1 VLDALDGDTV
11 RGWCAAALAA
21 LREHQD
27 EIDELNVYPVPDG
40 DTGTNLVLTYESV
53 VDALGAQ
60 DDRSLGAVGR
70 AIARG
75 SLLGA
80 HGNSGVIVSQWLRG
94 LTEAPDHADRLGG
107 AELAAA
113 MRRASERADASV
125 DAPVDGTVLS
135 VARAAAE
142 AAQAEQNAAL
152 VDVVRASSHAAD
164 QAVVATTEQLAAL
177 AEAGV
182 VDAAGRGLQVILD
195 ELASTVTGE
204 PGRLAGASA
213 AAADAAG
220 ADHFRGTDARRPG
233 GDGGSALE
241 RARETGSPA
250 YGYEVVYLLDAPEEA
265 VRRLRAQLGELGDS
279 LAVVGDDSL
288 WKVHVHV
295 NDVGAAIEVGM
306 DAGRPRDI
314 TVTRFADQQ
323 ASADRASHSVG
334 QEATDAAC
342 AVRTGDG

>member
-1 VLDALDGDTV
+1 VLDALDGDAV
-11 RGWCAAALAA
+11 RAWCDAALAA
-21 LREHQD
+21 LRDHQD

-60 DDRSLGAVGR
+60 DDRSLAAVGR

-80 HGNSGVIVSQWLRG
+80 RGNSGVIVSQWLRG
-94 LTEAPDHADRLGG
+94 LTEAPDHADLLGG
-107 AELAAA
+107 TELAAA
-113 MRRASERADASV
+113 MRCASERADASV
-125 DAPVDGTVLS
+125 DEPVDGTVLS

-142 AAQAEQNAAL
+142 GAQAGQNAAL

-164 QAVVATTEQLAAL
+164 QAVVATTKQLAAL

-195 ELASTVTGE
+195 ALASTVTKE
-204 PGRLAGASA
+204 PGRSVAASPS
-213 AAADAAG
+213 AADAGG
-220 ADHFRGTDARRPG
+220 ADRFLGRDAGRPG
-233 GDGGSALE
+233 RNGGSALE

-250 YGYEVVYLLDAPEEA
+250 YGYEVVYLLDSQQEA
-265 VRRLRAQLGELGDS
+265 VRRLRARLGELGDS

-295 NDVGAAIEVGM
+295 NDVGAAIEAGI

-323 ASADRASHSVG
+323 ASADGASHSVG
-334 QEATDAAC
+334 QEAIEDAC